1 MSSIQEHIVS
11 IEGKMNLL
19 LGKLR
24 SQQKENDRLRREL
37 EQRNREWEE
46 QKKKIEQLRLQ
57 LEISGSAV
65 DEASKANKAT
75 LEKRINEYIR
85 EIDRC
90 IALLGDQD

>member
-1 MSSIQEHIVS
+1 MSRILEHIVS

-37 EQRNREWEE
+37 EERNREWEE

-57 LEISGSAV
+57 LEISGSAM
-65 DEASKANKAT
+65 DEVSKVNKST

>member
-1 MSSIQEHIVS
+1 MSSILEHIVS

-37 EQRNREWEE
+37 EERNREWEE

-57 LEISGSAV
+57 LEISGSV
-65 DEASKANKAT
+65 MDEASKANKST

>member
-1 MSSIQEHIVS
+1 MSSILEHIVS

-37 EQRNREWEE
+37 EERNREWEE
-46 QKKKIEQLRLQ
+46 QKKKIEQLMLQ
-57 LEISGSAV
+57 LEISGSAM
-65 DEASKANKAT
+65 DEASKANKT
-75 LEKRINEYIR
+75 ILEKRINEYIR